1 MNLAVRIEDLT
12 KDYQLGGGVV
22 RALRGMTMPVP
33 EGDFVA
39 IVGPSGSGKSTL
51 LNLLGCLDRPT
62 SGRYFL
68 GGEDVSKLD
77 DDRLSHIRATR
88 IGFVFQSYNLIPQ
101 LTLLENIEL
110 PLYYRGQIT
119 TSDRARCHELA
130 EMVGLGDR
138 LGHRPPQLS
147 GGQQQRAAIARS
159 LANDPMI
166 ILADEPTGNL
176 DSGASQEIL
185 NLLTR
190 LNAAGKTI
198 VIVTHER
205 DIARRCRRIVRLSDG
220 LLQSDARVEA
230 ADDLLSADLD
240 D

>member
-77 DDRLSHIRATR
+77 DDRLSQIRATR

-205 DIARRCRRIVRLSDG
+205 VIARRCRRIVRLSDG